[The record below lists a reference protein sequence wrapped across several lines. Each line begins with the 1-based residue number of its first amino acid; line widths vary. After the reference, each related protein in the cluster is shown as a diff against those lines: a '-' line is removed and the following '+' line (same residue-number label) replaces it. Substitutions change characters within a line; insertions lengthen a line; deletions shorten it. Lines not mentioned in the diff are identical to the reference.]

1 MNNQVFSVMRYTAI
15 MSALMLLSCLLMVTA
30 PGAKAGIPEPDTE
43 PTATTSNCK
52 CLAEEPCANLLH
64 NCLDTASENYRN
76 GDYDHEQ
83 YVMFA
88 VNYCPGAFIDCV
100 ESLYGG

>member
-1 MNNQVFSVMRYTAI
+1 
-15 MSALMLLSCLLMVTA
+15 MVTA

-88 VNYCPGAFIDCV
+88 VNYCPEGGIDCV